1 MYFTG
6 FNRDLQTCQG
16 SRDIVWEVNMA
27 NVEVA
32 YPVSINMYV
41 PAYGYCF

>member
-1 MYFTG
+1 M
-6 FNRDLQTCQG
+6 NRVLKTCQFKNL
-16 SRDIVWEVNMA
+16 IVWEVNVA

-32 YPVSINMYV
+32 YPFSIYMYV